1 MRVVLDLSIDTLDL
15 LLHRDDLLRA
25 LMQLDRVRS
34 LVHDTENVSVRTH
47 TYTHQS

>member
-34 LVHDTENVSVRTH
+34 LVHDTEHVSARARTH
-47 TYTHQS
+47 AHQR